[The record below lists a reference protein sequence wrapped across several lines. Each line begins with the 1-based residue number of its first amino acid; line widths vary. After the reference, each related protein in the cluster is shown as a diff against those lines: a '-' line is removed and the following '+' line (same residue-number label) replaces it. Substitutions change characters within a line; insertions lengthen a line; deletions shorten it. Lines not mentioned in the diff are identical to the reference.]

1 MLMIFLDVGS
11 IFFGHIKTNFLS
23 YNTLYFEISNLFTN
37 RNWMNASLINYCRF
51 KYNQLVAS
59 ATIISR
65 LDSS

>member
-1 MLMIFLDVGS
+1 MLMIFLDVGLT
-11 IFFGHIKTNFLS
+11 FFGHIKTNFS
-23 YNTLYFEISNLFTN
+23 SFNTLYFEILNLFTN